1 MFISLLVIVTTTL
14 LACDK
19 THQLPTTPVFTSRV
33 LTQSTPFVSPKGEY
47 VTRQE
52 HYHTFRIPGMT
63 VTQNGT
69 ILAFAEGRRGFGND
83 PRRDRAAPIDLVM
96 RKSIDNGQTWQP
108 MVVLE
113 SGFHSAGNL
122 FDFADPTPVYDQITG
137 VVFLFY
143 GQWPD
148 VGPTTPIHGQS
159 TDAKAGNQVV
169 WVRSSS
175 DNGETWSNRR
185 QIIYPDEPH
194 ETSDGL
200 YWRHAE
206 PGPGSGIQLQWQ
218 NLNEQ
223 LNGRLVVPAK
233 RSGSIT
239 PDGESNVTQLPFV
252 YYSDD
257 HGKNWRIGNVT
268 PGPEADEDEV
278 VELKDGRI
286 LLDAR
291 QNKGSFRRRHLSSDG
306 GITWGPD
313 RSDSISITPVDTS
326 LIRYD
331 DNRILFSGPRGENG
345 LNRNSITIWTSYDE
359 GETFRDPIKLNDGF
373 AAYSVMQRLAD
384 GSLGILVETSSDT
397 DEGSDLKDDSYGAIT
412 FYRLDMSEAE

>member
-1 MFISLLVIVTTTL
+1 MLIIILAIITTTL
-14 LACDK
+14 LACSEP
-19 THQLPTTPVFTSRV
+19 QVSTPVGDV
-33 LTQSTPFVSPKGEY
+33 LTQSIPFISPKGEY

-52 HYHTFRIPGMT
+52 HYHAFRIPGMV

-83 PRRDRAAPIDLVM
+83 PRRDREAPIDLVM
-96 RKSIDNGQTWQP
+96 RRSIDNGYTWQS
-108 MVVLE
+108 MVVIE
-113 SGFHSAGNL
+113 SGFHSSGSL
-122 FDFADPTPVYDQITG
+122 FDFADPTPVLDQITG
-137 VVFLFY
+137 TVFLLY

-148 VGPTTPIHGQS
+148 IGPTTPVHGQS
-159 TDAKAGNQVV
+159 TDAEVGNQVV

-185 QIIYPDEPH
+185 QVVYPDEPQ

-200 YWRHAE
+200 YWRQAE
-206 PGPGSGIQLQWQ
+206 PGPGNGIQLQWQ
-218 NLNEQ
+218 NSNGQ

-239 PDGESNVTQLPFV
+239 PDGESNVKPFV

-257 HGKNWRIGNVT
+257 HGKNWKTGNVT

-291 QNKGSFRRRHLSSDG
+291 QKKGSFRRRHLSSDG
-306 GITWGPD
+306 GITWGPN
-313 RSDSISITPVDTS
+313 RSDSTPITPVDAS

-331 DNRILFSGPRGENG
+331 DNRILFSGPRGRNG
-345 LNRNSITIWTSYDE
+345 LNRNNITIWTSYDE
-359 GETFRDPIKLNDGF
+359 GETFRNPIKLNDGF
-373 AAYSVMQRLAD
+373 AAYSVMQRLVD
-384 GSLGILVETSSDT
+384 GSLGILVETSTDT
-397 DEGSDLKDDSYGAIT
+397 GAELDLLNSLYGAIT
-412 FYRLDMSEAE
+412 FYRLNMSGSE